1 MSWCC
6 CGHVIVGGVGGSLLL
21 GVSGT
26 YIHVGRCVIV
36 GGSLRVCAANQLL
49 SVAQDDFAAAYR
61 LIKDVEPSTP
71 QEYILKAVANA
82 AIGQESGSVSA

>member
-1 MSWCC
+1 MSLWA
-6 CGHVIVGGVGGSLLL
+6 
-21 GVSGT
+21 
-26 YIHVGRCVIV
+26 
-36 GGSLRVCAANQLL
+36 GSLRVCAANQLL

-71 QEYILKAVANA
+71 QEYILKAVTNA

>member
-1 MSWCC
+1 MPPVRCC
-6 CGHVIVGGVGGSLLL
+6 CECVIVGGVVAS
-21 GVSGT
+21 SA
-26 YIHVGRCVIV
+26 
-36 GGSLRVCAANQLL
+36 SVCAANQLL
-49 SVAQDDFAAAYR
+49 SFAQDDYAAAYR